1 MFRRIGGEEMK
12 YLIQKFC
19 TLIITLFIVS
29 FLAFAAFQLI
39 GAPTTS
45 MLGTNATPEQVAQ
58 LQHTLG
64 LDRPLLVRYGEWV
77 VNFVR
82 GDMGTSYSYNMP
94 VASMVGE
101 KLPITFILTMMAFAL
116 TVVVSI
122 PLGIITARREG
133 SVLDHT
139 MAVLDQ
145 VVMSIPPFFI
155 GILLTCV
162 FGLILHLF
170 QPGNFDAVRGHPLQ
184 YFGFMIFP
192 ALSIAVPRI
201 AMTVK
206 MLRSSI
212 LDQMGQDYIRTA
224 YSRGNDK
231 DGVLWGHA
239 LRNALIPVV
248 TFVAVSVAEM
258 VAGSIVIEQVF
269 SIPGIGR
276 LLLVSIAN
284 RDFPVVQAIVVIL
297 ALWVVVVNFIADVLY
312 QCIDPR
318 IRLN

>member
-1 MFRRIGGEEMK
+1 MK

-39 GAPTTS
+39 GDPTTA
-45 MLGTNATPEQVAQ
+45 MLGTNATPEQIAE

-64 LDRPLLVRYGEWV
+64 LDRPLLVRYGEWLLH
-77 VNFVR
+77 FLQ
-82 GDMGTSYSYNMP
+82 GDMGVSYSYNLP
-94 VASMVGE
+94 VADMVGE

-122 PLGIITARREG
+122 PLGILTARREG
-133 SVLDHT
+133 GVLDQAMT
-139 MAVLDQ
+139 VLDQ

-184 YFGFMIFP
+184 YLGFMLFP
-192 ALSIAVPRI
+192 ALSIAIPRI

-212 LDQMGQDYIRTA
+212 LEQMGQDYIRTG
-224 YSRGNDK
+224 YSRGLDK
-231 DGVLWGHA
+231 SGVLWSHA

-248 TFVAVSVAEM
+248 TFIAVSVAEM

-276 LLLVSIAN
+276 LLLASIAN

>member
-1 MFRRIGGEEMK
+1 MK

-39 GAPTTS
+39 GDPTTS

-58 LQHTLG
+58 LQHELG

-77 VNFVR
+77 LNFVQ

-94 VASMVGE
+94 VAGMVGE
-101 KLPITFILTMMAFAL
+101 KLPITFILTMMAFVL
-116 TVVVSI
+116 TVVISI

-139 MAVLDQ
+139 MTVLDQ

-170 QPGNFDAVRGHPLQ
+170 QPGNFDAVRGHPLK
-184 YFGFMIFP
+184 FVEFMIFP

-224 YSRGNDK
+224 YSRGHDR

>member
-1 MFRRIGGEEMK
+1 MK

-39 GAPTTS
+39 GDPTTS

>member
-1 MFRRIGGEEMK
+1 MH
-12 YLIQKFC
+12 YLLKKFC

-29 FLAFAAFQLI
+29 LLAFCAFQLI
-39 GAPTTS
+39 GDPTTS
-45 MLGTNATPEQVAQ
+45 MLGTNATPEQVEA
-58 LQHTLG
+58 LRHELG
-64 LDRPLLVRYGEWV
+64 FYRPLLVQYVDWLIH
-77 VNFVR
+77 FVQ

-94 VASMVGE
+94 VSEMVGSR
-101 KLPITFILTMMAFAL
+101 IMVTFIMTMMAFIM

-122 PLGIITARREG
+122 PLGIFAARREG
-133 SVLDHT
+133 GVFDRIIT
-139 MAVLDQ
+139 AFDQ
-145 VVMSIPPFFI
+145 IVMSIPPFFI

-162 FGLILHLF
+162 FGLILHVF
-170 QPGNFDAVRGHPLQ
+170 QPGSFDAVRGHPVA
-184 YFGFMIFP
+184 YITYMIFH
-192 ALSIAVPRI
+192 ALSIAIPRI

-212 LDQMGQDYIRTA
+212 LEQMGQDYIRTA
-224 YSRGNDK
+224 YSRGLNR

-276 LLLVSIAN
+276 LLLASISS
-284 RDFPVVQAIVVIL
+284 RDIPVVQAIVVIL

-312 QCIDPR
+312 QYIDPR

>member
-1 MFRRIGGEEMK
+1 MGQPVPILHKERAVESQF
-12 YLIQKFC
+12 
-19 TLIITLFIVS
+19 
-29 FLAFAAFQLI
+29 
-39 GAPTTS
+39 
-45 MLGTNATPEQVAQ
+45 VAQ

-284 RDFPVVQAIVVIL
+284 RDFPVV
-297 ALWVVVVNFIADVLY
+297 
-312 QCIDPR
+312 
-318 IRLN
+318 

>member
-1 MFRRIGGEEMK
+1 MK

-39 GAPTTS
+39 GDPTTA
-45 MLGTNATPEQVAQ
+45 MLGTNATPEQIAE

-64 LDRPLLVRYGEWV
+64 LDRPLLVRYGEWLLH
-77 VNFVR
+77 FLQ
-82 GDMGTSYSYNMP
+82 GDMGVSYSYNLP
-94 VASMVGE
+94 VADMVGE

-122 PLGIITARREG
+122 PLGILTARREG
-133 SVLDHT
+133 GVLDQAMT
-139 MAVLDQ
+139 VLDQ

-184 YFGFMIFP
+184 YLGFMLFP
-192 ALSIAVPRI
+192 ALSIAIPRI

-212 LDQMGQDYIRTA
+212 LEQMGQDYIRTA
-224 YSRGNDK
+224 YSRGLDK
-231 DGVLWGHA
+231 SGVLWRHA

-248 TFVAVSVAEM
+248 TFIAVSVAEM

-276 LLLVSIAN
+276 LLLASIAN